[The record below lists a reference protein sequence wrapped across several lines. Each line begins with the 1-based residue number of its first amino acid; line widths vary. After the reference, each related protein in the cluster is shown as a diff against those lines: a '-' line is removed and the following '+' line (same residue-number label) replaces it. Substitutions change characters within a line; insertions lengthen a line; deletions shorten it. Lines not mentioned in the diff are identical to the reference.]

1 MPPKQRLLITGA
13 SGFLGWNLCRAAT
26 AAGWSVIGCVHRHRI
41 ELPGGAL
48 SARFDLTDWDGMKEL
63 IDFARPSAVIHAAA
77 LADPNTCAKEP
88 DASCKINLDA
98 SINLAGICADYT
110 IPLLFVSTDLV
121 FDGRGGAPY
130 AESATANPVCLYGE
144 HKLRAER
151 GMRERWPSV
160 TICRMPLMYGE
171 PGPAAK
177 SFVQPLLAALREE
190 REVRLFT
197 DEFRTPVSGRDA
209 AAGLL
214 LALGKNGEFQPAN
227 DEFGTRNSTFGISSA
242 PGLLLHLG
250 GQERLSR
257 YEMGQ
262 ILAKAAGA
270 PEQLLV
276 KCRQADVAMPA
287 ARPPDV
293 SLDSRRATLL
303 GYAPATFADEV
314 RALLP
319 A

>member
-1 MPPKQRLLITGA
+1 
-13 SGFLGWNLCRAAT
+13 
-26 AAGWSVIGCVHRHRI
+26 
-41 ELPGGAL
+41 
-48 SARFDLTDWDGMKEL
+48 
-63 IDFARPSAVIHAAA
+63 
-77 LADPNTCAKEP
+77 
-88 DASCKINLDA
+88 
-98 SINLAGICADYT
+98 
-110 IPLLFVSTDLV
+110 
-121 FDGRGGAPY
+121 
-130 AESATANPVCLYGE
+130 
-144 HKLRAER
+144 
-151 GMRERWPSV
+151 
-160 TICRMPLMYGE
+160 MPLMYGE

-214 LALGKNGEFQPAN
+214 LALGKNGELQPAN
-227 DEFGTRNSTFGISSA
+227 NEFSTRNSEFGISSA

-250 GQERLSR
+250 GRERLSR

-293 SLDSRRATLL
+293 SLDSRRANLL
-303 GYAPATFADEV
+303 GYAPAAFADEV